1 MRLVPALLC
10 LAAIAANAQEIA
22 PSATLRLSEYSAPTP
37 ESIPGARV
45 IGTAELRHAVQGP
58 PSGRPLIFDVR
69 GERQDSLPG
78 AIWLPGAG
86 RGSSY
91 EDAVQRQLAATL
103 REVTRGDASRTL
115 VFFCAGPRCW
125 LSYNAALRAVK
136 LGYRDVRWYREGVEV
151 WGEGGGALAQPV
163 FAWRRPPE

>member
-1 MRLVPALLC
+1 MLLC
-10 LAAIAANAQEIA
+10 LAAAAANAQEVA
-22 PSATLRLSEYSAPTP
+22 PAASLRLSDYSAPTP

-58 PSGRPLIFDVR
+58 ASERPLLFDVR

-86 RGSSY
+86 RGSSF
-91 EDAVQRQLAATL
+91 EDAVQKQLAAML
-103 REVTRGDASRTL
+103 REVTRGDVSRTL

-125 LSYNAALRAVK
+125 LSYNTALRAVK
-136 LGYRDVRWYREGVEV
+136 LGYRNVRWYREGTEV
-151 WGEGGGALAQPV
+151 WGEGGGALAEPV
-163 FAWRRPPE
+163 FAWKRPPE